1 MNQLPKRDRTRWK
14 KKKKKKEEWKVLP
27 SDNNSPYRTDYP
39 GETESGESGDETGR
53 K

>member
-1 MNQLPKRDRTRWK
+1 MNQLLDGK
-14 KKKKKKEEWKVLP
+14 KKRKKKNEKVPP

-39 GETESGESGDETGR
+39 GETDSGESGDKTGR